1 MGKPETGS
9 QEVEKFN
16 DPELESRE
24 TRNSKKPGSLCTRS
38 RLRPDTTI
46 RHPGPGRG
54 TALPLPPPPPSGS
67 TPGHS
72 HIPPAPARP
81 LRAVP
86 HPPDSTV
93 APNPQYRSSRAQESF
108 RNSPQPLCEK
118 KLRLRY
124 PDHLSQGPKKFRQE
138 QLKSRILPEFCIR
151 CPQDPVRDHRGFSSA
166 RTTVPARSGRVS
178 AALVRNVRGYAASL
192 K

>member
-1 MGKPETGS
+1 MTRNWKAGKPETPENL
-9 QEVEKFN
+9 EVYV
-16 DPELESRE
+16 
-24 TRNSKKPGSLCTRS
+24 
-38 RLRPDTTI
+38 
-46 RHPGPGRG
+46 HGPGCAPTQPYATPDPAGG
-54 TALPLPPPPPSGS
+54 TAMPLSPPSGS
-67 TPGHS
+67 TTGHS
-72 HIPPAPARP
+72 HLPRAPARP

-93 APNPQYRSSRAQESF
+93 APNPQYRSSRAQESL

-118 KLRLRY
+118 NSGSGHPKPVSLVSY
-124 PDHLSQGPKKFRQE
+124 KKFRQE

-151 CPQDPVRDHRGFSSA
+151 CPQDPVRDRRGFSSA
-166 RTTVPARSGRVS
+166 RTPVPARSGRVP